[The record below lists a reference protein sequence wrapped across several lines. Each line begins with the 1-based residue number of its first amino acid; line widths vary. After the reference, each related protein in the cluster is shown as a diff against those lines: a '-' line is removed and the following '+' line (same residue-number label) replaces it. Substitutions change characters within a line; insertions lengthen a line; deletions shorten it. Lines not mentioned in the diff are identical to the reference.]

1 MAGIY
6 LHIPFCRKACHY
18 CDFHFSTTLH
28 GINDMVAAL
37 LRELHLRAPQWQ
49 SEPIE
54 TIYFGGG
61 TPSMLNEADL
71 HRLLETIHR
80 HYPVVSNPEI
90 TLEANPDDIQ
100 TARIKAWMRMGIN
113 RLSIGIQSFHDDDL
127 LYMNRTHH
135 GAEAYAC
142 LQIAQDAGISNLN
155 ADLIFGFPLLT
166 QAKWHTN
173 IETMLR
179 LQPTHLSCYS
189 MTVEQ
194 GTALHHF
201 IQKKQVAPINPEQAA
216 EQYVYLINTLQAAQ
230 YEHYEIS
237 NFAQAGFRSKHN
249 SRYWQGAPYLGIGP
263 SAHSY
268 QAPVRSWNVANN
280 AQYIQAL
287 HEGRLPAEQ
296 EVLTRVQQH
305 NEQLMVSL
313 RTAEGLA
320 LTPWLAGLPTLVQT
334 QFLADC
340 EPFIQQNQ
348 LQLVGDF
355 LQLTNQGKLLADAIS
370 GELFLEANAIP
381 E

>member
-1 MAGIY
+1 
-6 LHIPFCRKACHY
+6 
-18 CDFHFSTTLH
+18 
-28 GINDMVAAL
+28 MVAAL
-37 LRELHLRAPQWQ
+37 LRELQLRAPQWQ

-61 TPSMLNEADL
+61 TPSMLNESDL

-320 LTPWLAGLPTLVQT
+320 LTPWLADLPTLVQT

-348 LQLVGDF
+348 LQRVGDF

-370 GELFLEANAIP
+370 GELFLEADALP
-381 E
+381 EG

>member
-1 MAGIY
+1 
-6 LHIPFCRKACHY
+6 
-18 CDFHFSTTLH
+18 
-28 GINDMVAAL
+28 MVVAL

-320 LTPWLAGLPTLVQT
+320 LTPWLANLPTLVQT

-348 LQLVGDF
+348 LQRVGDF

-370 GELFLEANAIP
+370 GELFLEADALP
-381 E
+381 EG